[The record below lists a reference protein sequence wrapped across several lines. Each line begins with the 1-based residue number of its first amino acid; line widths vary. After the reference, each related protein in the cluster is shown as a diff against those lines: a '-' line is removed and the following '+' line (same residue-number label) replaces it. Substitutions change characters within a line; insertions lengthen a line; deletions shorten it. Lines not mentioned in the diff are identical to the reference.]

1 MAHSLVQ
8 QVKNH
13 LPVQESQETGVQSL
27 GQEDPL
33 EEGWQPT
40 PVFLPEKYY
49 GHRSLAGYMPQGHKE
64 SDMTEHT
71 HTCTAWRQIRLKV
84 PQKDQ
89 ASRHRVGRRRSESR
103 EGQKVTINQCTH
115 T

>member
-1 MAHSLVQ
+1 MAHSLVK

-64 SDMTEHT
+64 SDMTERLNTHT
-71 HTCTAWRQIRLKV
+71 HMHSLAS
-84 PQKDQ
+84 DQ
-89 ASRHRVGRRRSESR
+89 A
-103 EGQKVTINQCTH
+103 
-115 T
+115 